1 MIKNRLPIIIIG
13 IPSVLWI
20 LNSGGIVFFTALTT
34 VALFCI
40 HEFYGLAKAK
50 EFAPNYFTG
59 YIFVVMISCL
69 YFNIFNISLIW
80 CLAFLFLS
88 LISTIFLETFRYSI
102 NPIVNTSITFLGILY
117 IGGLFCSMIA
127 LREFDSFNGTNF
139 TLMMLASVWIC
150 DSFAYIFGKL
160 FGKKKLIQRLSPK
173 KTIMGF
179 CAGIIGAFISIYTLN
194 YFGIISYNLN
204 LYSIII
210 LAVIIG
216 VFGQWGDIAE
226 SMFKRDAKI
235 KDSGKILMGHGGFLD
250 RCDSLIITSPL
261 VLLYVLYLQNQIF

>member
-1 MIKNRLPIIIIG
+1 
-13 IPSVLWI
+13 
-20 LNSGGIVFFTALTT
+20 
-34 VALFCI
+34 
-40 HEFYGLAKAK
+40 
-50 EFAPNYFTG
+50 
-59 YIFVVMISCL
+59 
-69 YFNIFNISLIW
+69 
-80 CLAFLFLS
+80 
-88 LISTIFLETFRYSI
+88 
-102 NPIVNTSITFLGILY
+102 
-117 IGGLFCSMIA
+117 MIA

-150 DSFAYIFGKL
+150 DSFAYIFGKS
-160 FGKKKLIQRLSPK
+160 FGKKKLIQRLSPN

>member
-1 MIKNRLPIIIIG
+1 LPNNLPNID
-13 IPSVLWI
+13 
-20 LNSGGIVFFTALTT
+20 
-34 VALFCI
+34 
-40 HEFYGLAKAK
+40 AK
-50 EFAPNYFTG
+50 ESHIQTLA
-59 YIFVVMISCL
+59 
-69 YFNIFNISLIW
+69 NIIRVKLVPLNESNSLN
-80 CLAFLFLS
+80 A
-88 LISTIFLETFRYSI
+88 
-102 NPIVNTSITFLGILY
+102 
-117 IGGLFCSMIA
+117 
-127 LREFDSFNGTNF
+127 
-139 TLMMLASVWIC
+139 
-150 DSFAYIFGKL
+150 
-160 FGKKKLIQRLSPK
+160 
-173 KTIMGF
+173 IMGF